1 MIEARYKKVKDD
13 NKWLRQEM
21 LELRVG
27 FAIQNEELEGEYQKQ
42 VNDMF
47 FFDYQCCIK
56 KHGITQDTPN
66 YHLNN
71 KDGAVGSPA
80 QGDGDAA

>member
-1 MIEARYKKVKDD
+1 MIEARYKKVEDD

-21 LELRVG
+21 QELWVG
-27 FAIQNEELEGEYQKQ
+27 FASQNEELEGEYQKQ

-47 FFDYQCCIK
+47 FFDYRCCIK

-66 YHLNN
+66 YHSNN
-71 KDGAVGSPA
+71 KDGAIGGPT
-80 QGDGDAA
+80 